1 MFLNI
6 KNFDL
11 KLEKLEMSYLAMIL
25 SQFFYEEF
33 FPVGNLRCELDQ
45 QFLKS

>member
-11 KLEKLEMSYLAMIL
+11 KLTKLEMSYLAMIL
-25 SQFFYEEF
+25 SEFFYEEF
-33 FPVGNLRCELDQ
+33 FPVGNLRCELDR